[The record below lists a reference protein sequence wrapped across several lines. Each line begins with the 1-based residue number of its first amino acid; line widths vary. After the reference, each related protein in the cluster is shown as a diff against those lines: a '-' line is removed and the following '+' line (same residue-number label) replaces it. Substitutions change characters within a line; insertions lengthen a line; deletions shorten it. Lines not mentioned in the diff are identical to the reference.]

1 MGPLEIQE
9 IRIAFAL
16 SPRELASALN
26 VAPLTVAR
34 WEDGHTTPTG
44 LQEEVL
50 QALHSTALDAI
61 RRGDWQHTRR
71 LRGLVML
78 GIGALIYYLLSV
90 QAEGATETVQST
102 LWDPPPPG

>member
-34 WEDGHTTPTG
+34 WEEGRSTPTG

-61 RRGDWQHTRR
+61 NKGNWEHTRHI
-71 LRGLVML
+71 RGLVML
-78 GIGALIYYLLSV
+78 GIGALIYYLLSEQTERPPDAV
-90 QAEGATETVQST
+90 QTS
-102 LWDPPPPG
+102 LWDRQ